1 MADLYFPP
9 ELVNA
14 IIQVESSGNPEAVSP
29 VGAVGLMQL
38 LPDTAALYGYT
49 EEDLL
54 DPDKNIEA
62 GLEHLNRLAERYGGN
77 RALALAAYHAGEGNI
92 DKLLRG
98 EEITELGPNSRAYV
112 SKVLSLVPHLATEA
126 DHQFLQDFE
135 FEPIM
140 DRSSELAVERYKGG
154 DAGQGSRSAP
164 IVEVPVGPR
173 GSSPYSGGLPVG
185 AENGAPE
192 SFWARLM
199 QPVGNWQSP
208 HDAEIQAAKSQIT
221 SLWDQVMGA
230 ADSAGDWVSAQV
242 PEGVFASSGPGYPS
256 YTMPEAGPNN
266 ELQNEQD
273 ILFLAAT
280 DPVKGAEILDQM
292 EVEPE
297 ELAENLGVPM
307 PELVPGPPA
316 ISQQGPVA
324 MASNAAPAL
333 PNVSPVAQQGPRQG
347 LPSTT
352 LEPPASPG
360 NNFLE
365 ALAYV
370 QNAGLSNET
379 LQAATPRLSA
389 SAVAGTPRGGHVN
402 GSNEATQ
409 MALQLLMA
417 AQSPQQP
424 VPGLGALIRG

>member
-9 ELVNA
+9 ELINA
-14 IIQVESSGNPEAVSP
+14 IIQVESSGNPEAMSP
-29 VGAVGLMQL
+29 VGAIGLMQL

-54 DPDKNIEA
+54 NPNKNIEA

-98 EEITELGPNSRAYV
+98 EEVAELGPNSRAYV

-126 DHQFLQDFE
+126 DHQFLQDFGL
-135 FEPIM
+135 EPIT
-140 DRSSELAVERYKGG
+140 DRSSELFVRQLPQPIYDVQSQNAVESGEAPA
-154 DAGQGSRSAP
+154 DQPRS
-164 IVEVPVGPR
+164 
-173 GSSPYSGGLPVG
+173 L
-185 AENGAPE
+185 
-192 SFWARLM
+192 
-199 QPVGNWQSP
+199 
-208 HDAEIQAAKSQIT
+208 
-221 SLWDQVMGA
+221 
-230 ADSAGDWVSAQV
+230 GDWINAQV

-256 YTMPEAGPNN
+256 YRIPGEGPEN

-280 DPVKGAEILDQM
+280 DPVTGAQLLDQ
-292 EVEPE
+292 EGVEPE
-297 ELAENLGVPM
+297 ELAKNLGVPM
-307 PELVPGPPA
+307 PELIPGPPA

-333 PNVSPVAQQGPRQG
+333 PSVPPVPQQGPRQE

-352 LEPPASPG
+352 LEPPASPE

-370 QNAGLSNET
+370 QNAGLLNEA